1 MVDRSRVN
9 LTRIAEHGRCYGQV
23 NAKLAGSMVI
33 DAGDRSK
40 WRSRPETV
48 YLATERLK
56 ELFAG
61 VGKVFLVD
69 DTYECLR
76 G

>member
-1 MVDRSRVN
+1 
-9 LTRIAEHGRCYGQV
+9 
-23 NAKLAGSMVI
+23 MVI

-40 WRSRPETV
+40 RRSRPETV